1 MIIQASINCSFS
13 PTLRGEGGRRLE
25 EGLDKLLRIKMLNS
39 TELRPIPAREN
50 PFATFRTDSLAF
62 RFPTGQWSENLKRLA
77 ALRYRAAIVGPQGTG
92 KTTLLHELSLKLL
105 DLGFKPV
112 FARANVEL
120 VESLL
125 SNVEPNQII
134 LLDSAEQLPRP
145 LWWKLV
151 WRTRERCGL
160 VVTVHRRCLLPNWVQ
175 CNSSPALARYLL
187 RELGLSDL
195 DAATLASAFK
205 RHRGNIRDLFRS
217 LYDDFASGKLT

>member
-1 MIIQASINCSFS
+1 MQNS
-13 PTLRGEGGRRLE
+13 
-25 EGLDKLLRIKMLNS
+25 KLKFYNGVGS
-39 TELRPIPAREN
+39 HPIPAREN
-50 PFATFRTDSLAF
+50 PFATFRTDALAF

-92 KTTLLHELSLKLL
+92 KTTLLHELSLKLR

-125 SNVEPNQII
+125 SNIEPNQII

-151 WRTRERCGL
+151 WRTRGRCGL
-160 VVTVHRRCLLPNWVQ
+160 VVTVHCRCVLPTWVR
-175 CNSSPALARYLL
+175 CTASLELARDLL
-187 RELGLSDL
+187 SELGFSAP
-195 DAATLASAFK
+195 DAATLVADFN
-205 RHRGNIRDLFRS
+205 HHGNIRTLFRS
-217 LYDDFASGKLT
+217 LYDDFASGKLTKPCWRPHRACLVGRKD